1 MINKV
6 FDKINMVNDSDEK
19 QRLIRR
25 FTNYIHVAG
34 FFVGSRM
41 ININEVVIYKMA
53 EEYVFGNFGN
63 VRVFFETKGYVFS
76 F

>member
-25 FTNYIHVAG
+25 FTNYIHAAG
-34 FFVGSRM
+34 FFVGS
-41 ININEVVIYKMA
+41 
-53 EEYVFGNFGN
+53 
-63 VRVFFETKGYVFS
+63 
-76 F
+76 